1 MSFDAIP
8 EESEPI
14 RSGSDSFKLRFFNE
28 GTFTYR
34 CAIQTRMRG
43 TIEVYDP
50 KPEPKIP
57 TFCGKDFFLPKMEKR
72 MGSER
77 RSHMSSERAGSMIF
91 KSDKSASELS
101 QRLIEV
107 LDEEEDLR
115 KSV

>member
-1 MSFDAIP
+1 
-8 EESEPI
+8 
-14 RSGSDSFKLRFFNE
+14 
-28 GTFTYR
+28 
-34 CAIQTRMRG
+34 MRA

-57 TFCGKDFFLPKMEKR
+57 TFSGKDFFMSKMEKR
-72 MGSER
+72 VGSER
-77 RSHMSSERAGSMIF
+77 RSHISSERASSILL
-91 KSDKSASELS
+91 KSEKSASELS

>member
-1 MSFDAIP
+1 
-8 EESEPI
+8 
-14 RSGSDSFKLRFFNE
+14 
-28 GTFTYR
+28 
-34 CAIQTRMRG
+34 MRA

-57 TFCGKDFFLPKMEKR
+57 TFSGKDFFISKMEKR
-72 MGSER
+72 VGSER
-77 RSHMSSERAGSMIF
+77 RSHMSSERASSILL